1 MSHRNLPNHYQRH
14 NYTNP
19 LTIQDE
25 INRIVNNHLYN
36 TGLSNPENENA
47 MTFLEPDIEVRNNPK
62 EITISAELPG
72 LDPKDIDIQVSDE
85 GYLTISGEKKH
96 QTEEKGEGFYFSE
109 RSYGMFQ
116 RVVNLPSDEINRDKI
131 TAEFE
136 NGVLNISL
144 PKLESAKKKVKKINI
159 KSK

>member
-19 LTIQDE
+19 LTVQDE

-36 TGLSNPENENA
+36 MGLSNPENENT
-47 MTFLEPDIEVRNNPK
+47 MSFLEPDIEVRDNPK
-62 EITISAELPG
+62 EITVSAELPG
-72 LDPKDIDIQVSDE
+72 LAPQDIDIQVSDE

>member
-19 LTIQDE
+19 IAVQDE

-36 TGLSNPENENA
+36 MALSNPEDENT
-47 MTFLEPDIEVRNNPK
+47 MNFLEPEIEVRDTPK
-62 EITISAELPG
+62 EVIVSAELPG
-72 LDPKDIDIQVSDE
+72 LDPKDIDIQLSDE
-85 GYLTISGEKKH
+85 GYMTISGEKKH
-96 QTEEKGEGFYFSE
+96 QTEEKAEGFYFSE

-116 RVVNLPSDEINRDKI
+116 RVINLPTDEINRDKI
-131 TAEFE
+131 TAEFDK
-136 NGVLNISL
+136 GVLNITL
-144 PKLESAKKKVKKINI
+144 PKLESAKKKVKKIAI

>member
-1 MSHRNLPNHYQRH
+1 M
-14 NYTNP
+14 
-19 LTIQDE
+19 
-25 INRIVNNHLYN
+25 
-36 TGLSNPENENA
+36 GLSNPENENT
-47 MTFLEPDIEVRNNPK
+47 MSFLEPDIEVRDNPK
-62 EITISAELPG
+62 EITVSAELPG
-72 LDPKDIDIQVSDE
+72 LAPQDIDIQVSDE